1 MTDLQK
7 LIADR
12 AELDAKIAAQTAA
25 SKTANIIRVKSM
37 MDEFGLSLADLGAP
51 QIKRTAKAEKPA
63 LAVKFRNTETGDTW
77 VGRGKR
83 PGWLT
88 KAMAGG
94 EKLETFAV

>member
-25 SKTANIIRVKSM
+25 SKTANVIRVKSL
-37 MDEFGLSLADLGAP
+37 MDECGLTLADLGAL
-51 QIKRTAKAEKPA
+51 QGKRKADKPA
-63 LAVKFRNTETGDTW
+63 RVAKYRDPQTGNAW
-77 VGRGKR
+77 VGSGRR
-83 PGWLT
+83 PAWLA
-88 KAMAGG
+88 KAMASG